1 MKKTILFLFVLL
13 IFNFATAQSAG
24 PIKYAVIPS
33 KFDFQK
39 TADQYGLSSLTKMFF
54 QKLGY
59 AAYFDTETMPPEVA
73 DQNCNTVYVSVV
85 EDNAMLTTKLKVL
98 IKDCRN
104 NIIITSVEGKSKEKE
119 YKAAYTEALR
129 KALKSIEGASFK
141 PSLIA
146 AASGQKIVPNQPTPT
161 KSPISVDSQVLNA
174 QAIPNGFQLVNTTPK
189 IVLRIFTTSE
199 ADVYIAADETTSG
212 VVFKDG
218 PLYTYEYYSGDKLV
232 RRQLN
237 IKF

>member
-1 MKKTILFLFVLL
+1 MKKTVLFLFVLL
-13 IFNFATAQSAG
+13 IFNFAAAQSAD

-39 TADQYGLSSLTKMFF
+39 TADQYGLNSLTKMFF

-59 AAYFDTETMPPEVA
+59 NAYFDTEQMPPEVNV
-73 DQNCNTVYVSVV
+73 QNCNAIYVSVA
-85 EDNAMLTTKLKVL
+85 ENNAMLTTKVKVM

-104 NIIITSVEGKSKEKE
+104 NEVFTSVEGKSKEKE

-129 KALKSIEGASFK
+129 KALKSLEGASFK
-141 PSLIA
+141 PLTSIA
-146 AASGQKIVPNQPTPT
+146 ATSGQKVIPQPSTV
-161 KSPISVDSQVLNA
+161 KSPISVESQVLNA
-174 QAIPNGFQLVNTTPK
+174 QAIPNGFQLVDTTPK